1 MTLILMCCRK
11 TGTIFW
17 NLIWAKKADMQRWCT
32 PLGDECAS
40 WWGSKADGTLQQST
54 KNALHMFWSCH
65 RQTFHEVNKA
75 SGHVS
80 QYFGETEQGLR
91 WQTLKDESDVP
102 EISCWMDVRILKFD
116 TRLFKPTQTG
126 TKTWVNK
133 DTRIQRNRFL
143 YACMEKCA

>member
-1 MTLILMCCRK
+1 MHHDEGVKLMVHSSS
-11 TGTIFW
+11 
-17 NLIWAKKADMQRWCT
+17 
-32 PLGDECAS
+32 PP
-40 WWGSKADGTLQQST
+40 

-80 QYFGETEQGLR
+80 QHFGETEQGLR

-102 EISCWMDVRILKFD
+102 EISCRVDVRILKFD

-126 TKTWVNK
+126 TKT
-133 DTRIQRNRFL
+133 
-143 YACMEKCA
+143 